1 MVFTASTNKMKT
13 YRIYTPWNSLTVE
26 ATNEKQA
33 KIQAVRQLL
42 HEIKTM
48 GVDVLDAE
56 VEDATEDA
64 MNDYNYVG
72 NRMHY

>member
-1 MVFTASTNKMKT
+1 MKT

-26 ATNEKQA
+26 ASNERQA
-33 KIQAVRQLL
+33 KIQAVRQLIL
-42 HEIKTM
+42 EIKTM
-48 GVDVLDAE
+48 GVDALDAE

>member
-1 MVFTASTNKMKT
+1 MKT

-26 ATNEKQA
+26 ANNEKQA

-42 HEIKTM
+42 LEIKTM
-48 GVDVLDAE
+48 GVDALDAE

>member
-1 MVFTASTNKMKT
+1 MKT

-26 ATNEKQA
+26 ASNERQA
-33 KIQAVRQLL
+33 KIEAVRQLL
-42 HEIKTM
+42 LEIKTQ
-48 GVDVLDAE
+48 GVDALDAE
-56 VEDATEDA
+56 VEDDNEDA

>member
-26 ATNEKQA
+26 AKNEKQA
-33 KIQAVRQLL
+33 KIEAVRQLL
-42 HEIKTM
+42 YEIETH

-56 VEDATEDA
+56 VEDGA
-64 MNDYNYVG
+64 
-72 NRMHY
+72 